1 MGNKS
6 MNERPR
12 LSRGYCPSCTL
23 LSRTLHHVDLVSYN
37 HTAELLDTVVRHD
50 PHTAAVC
57 TFVSHLSDARAGRW
71 GAGLNVGRD
80 NPRCIAGVVVQR
92 YRCRAIFWRH
102 YARRDATAG
111 LQVQGGA
118 VGEGLGAE
126 PLDEPS

>member
-1 MGNKS
+1 MRDQESCRQAQGQGFS
-6 MNERPR
+6 EGPR
-12 LSRGYCPSCTL
+12 KR
-23 LSRTLHHVDLVSYN
+23 RAVRDLN
-37 HTAELLDTVVRHD
+37 ALDTVVRHD
-50 PHTAAVC
+50 PYTAAVC

-80 NPRCIAGVVVQR
+80 NPRCIAGVFVQR

-102 YARRDATAG
+102 YARRDASAG